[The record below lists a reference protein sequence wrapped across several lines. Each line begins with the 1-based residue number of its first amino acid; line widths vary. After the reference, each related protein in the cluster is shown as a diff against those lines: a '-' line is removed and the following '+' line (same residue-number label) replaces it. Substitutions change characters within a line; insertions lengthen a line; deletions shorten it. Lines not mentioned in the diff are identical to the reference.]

1 MLKSDSWAKALEA
14 PGKLLSLCCFLF
26 SRKKSNL
33 SSCSRKPGPSC
44 YPPLCLTLRCEA
56 FSDADSVQAFL
67 LKSEESAG
75 GVIRWGFCSAVMKL
89 FAVMSLDIFL
99 MA

>member
-1 MLKSDSWAKALEA
+1 MLFPIQQEEKQSEQLFKKARPLM
-14 PGKLLSLCCFLF
+14 
-26 SRKKSNL
+26 L
-33 SSCSRKPGPSC
+33 SSSLSE
-44 YPPLCLTLRCEA
+44 LRCEA

-89 FAVMSLDIFL
+89 FAVMSLDIF
-99 MA
+99 

>member
-56 FSDADSVQAFL
+56 FSDAHSVQAFL

-89 FAVMSLDIFL
+89 FAVMSLDIF
-99 MA
+99 